1 MKAARRLALPWL
13 AAVLLGGVA
22 QANPHRLDDSGS
34 YTVSANAQ
42 MQWRP
47 ITASGGTD
55 PGMETSLRVNL
66 RIDTAAWTGRSGRLY
81 MVLPRD
87 QASTVEAVWTTQGR
101 LLPGRLVSGER
112 ALVYAGVLP
121 GPLLEEQIA
130 VRLRTGTDWVSSTR
144 RLNFHFE
151 FDAD

>member
-1 MKAARRLALPWL
+1 MNATQRITLVLAGLLL
-13 AAVLLGGVA
+13 AGAA

-34 YTVSANAQ
+34 HTVPPTAQ

-47 ITASGGTD
+47 LSVRGGADT
-55 PGMETSLRVNL
+55 GMEAWVRVNL
-66 RIDTAAWTGRSGRLY
+66 RIATDAWAGRSGRVY

-87 QASTVEAVWTTQGR
+87 EMSSVEAVWTTHGR
-101 LLPGRLVSGER
+101 LLPGRLASGER

-121 GPLLEEQIA
+121 GPALEDQMA
-130 VRLRTGTDWVSSTR
+130 VRLRSGSDWQSHSR

>member
-1 MKAARRLALPWL
+1 MSRTRRFAPLALAGLLL
-13 AAVLLGGVA
+13 AGVA

-34 YTVSANAQ
+34 HTVPPQAQ

-47 ITASGGTD
+47 LSARGGGD
-55 PGMETSLRVNL
+55 PGMEAWLRVNL
-66 RIDTAAWTGRSGRLY
+66 RIATADWAGRSGRLY

-87 QASTVEAVWTTQGR
+87 ELSTVEAVWTTQGR

-112 ALVYAGVLP
+112 SLVYAGVLP
-121 GPLLEEQIA
+121 GPWLEEQIA
-130 VRLRTGTDWVSSTR
+130 VRLRTGSDWQGSNR